1 MFNHVDP
8 CGHGGWS
15 RRQAVDKVGREK
27 WQIILAVRVGPIRS
41 EGLSRYEDLKV
52 GISTF
57 ERQPDTG
64 YTQDESK

>member
-1 MFNHVDP
+1 VFNHVHP
-8 CGHGGWS
+8 CGHTGGS
-15 RRQAVDKVGREK
+15 RRQAVDNVDREK
-27 WQIILAVRVGPIRS
+27 WQITLAVRVGPIIS

-57 ERQPDTG
+57 ARQPDTG